1 MLRRLIFVS
10 CLMCSLFA
18 QANHPSVLANKGD
31 FAALRA
37 NQSSLALMGK
47 GKVLRNATAMLTFP
61 VAKYEMEGRRLL
73 AVSRLVLQRTLFL
86 SMAYQLSGE
95 KKFARRAIDEALAA
109 AAFSTWNPDHFLDTA
124 EMCLGVS
131 IAYDWLFDELSP
143 KEEKILREAILQKA
157 LTESDGSL
165 KTGWWT
171 QAENNW
177 GQVCHGGLLAGAVA
191 LRERYPAIT
200 EAVVKRAVE
209 NLPLCLSAYAEGGF
223 PEGPSAYWH
232 YATSYTGVALGI
244 LLKAYGHDFHLS
256 ETPGLNQQIDYVDS
270 LTGEKNV
277 FFNFSDGGIVP
288 GSADGTVR
296 RLDCA
301 AWFLAHRFGQAD
313 KLKRVEVGLYEEY
326 CKDRTLPTAQTR
338 RSMDRLFPLIL
349 LWLPEELP
357 ASAQFLPSIQRLG
370 GRVPVGVMRRA
381 SKNHSSFAG
390 IKGGRSCDHHGHMD
404 AGSFVY
410 DSDGIRW
417 AVDLGSEDYNKVEQ
431 AGLNLWEFD
440 QYSDRWQVF
449 RLSAAAHNVLL
460 IDGQPQ
466 EVAGEAKI
474 EVQEEKGRSWL
485 KADLSAVYPQAKSV
499 IRSLELTSEA
509 EERLIISDSVRGGKP
524 GSKVTWQI
532 ITSAT
537 PKIDKEGRLVLKK
550 NGQERY
556 LLPSQPVDWR
566 IESIAEPRHS
576 WDSPNT
582 GKSRVSFD
590 LCVPASGDLNYS
602 VTFTRAPEKCHSSV
616 ETLDLAQRD
625 WTLQLF
631 DNSKNVQV
639 PGHVASQAKLRQGLP
654 CFVPGDVT
662 AALLRQKII
671 PDTFWGT
678 NEVAN
683 LWVGQQD
690 WKLSRSF
697 TVPEKLLNKK
707 TIILRLEDC
716 DTFATIRINGQLV
729 GETGD
734 RFQRYGFDVKPYS
747 KAGENSIEAVFR
759 SPETVANEKR
769 ARIGRPFPMS
779 NVQWAQNQAL
789 IRKPACHAG
798 WDWGP
803 STQPIGFC
811 GTVELIGSNRP
822 RINYIYTQQDFTDD
836 FTHCTLSVFADL
848 SDGTTVTNKFEIDN
862 PPLWWPNGAG
872 PQQFYSY
879 TIDVHGEKISRRVG
893 LRKVEVLNER
903 TLSPEGKEELS
914 LVFRVNGRRLFMRGA
929 NWIPCSAYEN
939 ELTPALYRD
948 LLTSAQAANM
958 NMLRVWG
965 GGQYEKDSFYDL
977 CDELGL
983 LIWHDMM
990 HSCAVYPADD
1000 EFLNDIRAELAHQLR
1015 RLRDHA
1021 CIALWCGDNECLG
1034 AINWY
1039 PETRADPDFYRE
1051 QWMKRSHVQ
1060 AELVARYD
1068 PTRTYWPSSPCCGP
1082 GDFGN
1087 GWKDDSK
1094 GDMHNWD
1101 VWHENKPFEAYYSYK
1116 PRFCSEF
1123 GYQSFPSYDVARTFA
1138 TDEQILNR
1146 ADEFEWHQKNPGG
1159 NRRIRE
1165 TMLRYFHPVKDVPS
1179 ELLLSQFQQ
1188 ALAIQMAVDSWRAAQ
1203 PRCMGTLYWQLNDN
1217 WPVASWSSLEYGGKW
1232 KPLHYLA
1239 KRFYAPIRVVQAPD
1253 GTVTVINETEKPF
1266 KGAVTALFYPF
1277 SGGKPESLIVSPQR
1291 EIPADSAVVV
1301 GKVESR
1307 PTSTLQLLLTYTR
1320 PGTSAFKVASSFP
1333 LRSRY
1338 NDFTFP
1344 KPKIDVQV
1352 DGFKVALKTDKP
1364 AYWVWLNLKG
1374 KPNAGEFNDNALTL
1388 VPGEP
1393 VTLTFTPK
1401 EPLTMDDFKRCLTVV
1416 NLTDLTIEK

>member
-1 MLRRLIFVS
+1 MLRRLVFVS
-10 CLMCSLFA
+10 CLLFA
-18 QANHPSVLANKGD
+18 MVVQAGHPSVLANKDD

-37 NQSSLALMGK
+37 NNTPLALMGK
-47 GKVLRNATAMLTFP
+47 EKVLRDATAMLSFP

-73 AVSRLVLQRTLFL
+73 AISRLVLQRSLFL

-109 AAFSTWNPDHFLDTA
+109 AAFPDWNPDHFLDTA
-124 EMCLGVS
+124 EMCLGVAV
-131 IAYDWLFDELSP
+131 AYDWLFDELTP
-143 KEEKILREAILQKA
+143 EEEKTLREAILQKA
-157 LTESDGSL
+157 LIEPDGTL

-171 QAENNW
+171 KAENNW
-177 GQVCHGGLLAGAVA
+177 GQVCEGGLLAGAIA
-191 LRERYPAIT
+191 LRESNPAIT
-200 EAVVKRAVE
+200 EAIVKRAVE
-209 NLPLCLSAYAEGGF
+209 SLPLCLSAYAEGGF

-232 YATSYTGVALGI
+232 YATSYTGVALAI
-244 LLKAYGHDFHLS
+244 LQKAYGHDFHLS

-313 KLKRVEVGLYEEY
+313 KLKRFEVGLYEEY

-349 LWLPEELP
+349 LWLPSELP
-357 ASAQFLPSIQRLG
+357 TATPSLPSVQRLG

-381 SKNHSSFAG
+381 SKNHSSFASM
-390 IKGGRSCDHHGHMD
+390 KGGRSCDHHGHMD

-417 AVDLGSEDYNKVEQ
+417 AVDLGSEDYNKVEET
-431 AGLNLWEFD
+431 GLNLWLFD
-440 QYSDRWQVF
+440 QDSDRWRVF

-460 IDGQPQ
+460 IDDQPQ
-466 EVAGEAKI
+466 QVTGEAKI
-474 EVQEEKGRSWL
+474 KVREEKGRSWL
-485 KADLSAVYPQAKSV
+485 QADLSDVYPQAKSV
-499 IRSLELTSEA
+499 VRSLELTSEA
-509 EERLIISDSVRGGKP
+509 EEKLVISDTVCGVKP
-524 GSKVTWQI
+524 GTKVTWQI
-532 ITSAT
+532 ITSAA
-537 PKIDKEGRLVLKK
+537 PMIDQEGRLVLKK

-556 LLPSQPVDWR
+556 ILPSQSVDWQ
-566 IESIAEPRHS
+566 IESIAKPRHS
-576 WDSPNT
+576 WDSPNA
-582 GKSRVSFD
+582 GKFRVFFD
-590 LCVPASGDLNYS
+590 LRVPASGNLDYS
-602 VTFTRAPEKCHSSV
+602 VTFSRTPASV
-616 ETLDLAQRD
+616 ETLELAQTD
-625 WTLQLF
+625 WTLQFVENL
-631 DNSKNVQV
+631 KNAQTI
-639 PGHVASQAKLRQGLP
+639 PPIASRSLLSQGIP

-678 NEVAN
+678 NEVVN

-690 WKLSRSF
+690 WKMSRAFHVSDS
-697 TVPEKLLNKK
+697 LMRKK
-707 TIILRLEDC
+707 NIILRLEDC
-716 DTFATIRINGQLV
+716 DTFATIRINGKVV
-729 GETGD
+729 GQTSD
-734 RFQRYGFDVKPYS
+734 RFQRYDFDVKPYL
-747 KAGENSIEAVFR
+747 KAGENTIEGIFR

-779 NVQWAQNQAL
+779 NVQWAKNQAL

-811 GTVELIGSNRP
+811 GTVELIGSDRP
-822 RINYIYTQQDFTDD
+822 RINYVYTTQDFNDD
-836 FTHCTLSVFADL
+836 FSHCTLNVFADL

-879 TIDVHGEKISRRVG
+879 TIDVNGEKVSRRVG
-893 LRKVEVLNER
+893 LRKLEVLNER
-903 TLSPEGKEELS
+903 TLSAEGKEELS

-939 ELTPALYRD
+939 ELTPARYRD
-948 LLTSAQAANM
+948 LLESAQAANM
-958 NMLRVWG
+958 NMIRVWG
-965 GGQYEKDSFYDL
+965 GGQYEKDCFYDL

-990 HSCAVYPADD
+990 HSCAVYPANE
-1000 EFLNDIRAELAHQLR
+1000 EFLSEIRAELSHQLR

-1021 CIALWCGDNECLG
+1021 SIALWCGDNECLG
-1034 AINWY
+1034 AIKWY
-1039 PETRADPDFYRE
+1039 PETQADPDFYRE
-1051 QWMKRSHVQ
+1051 QWVKRSHFQ
-1060 AELVARYD
+1060 DELVSRYD

-1082 GDFGN
+1082 GDFGDA
-1087 GWKDDSK
+1087 WKDDSK
-1094 GDMHNWD
+1094 GDMHNWV
-1101 VWHENKPFEAYYSYK
+1101 VWHENQPFEAYYSFK

-1138 TDEQILNR
+1138 TDEQILKR
-1146 ADEFEWHQKNPGG
+1146 ANEFEWHQKNPGG

-1165 TMLRYFHPVKDVPS
+1165 TMQRYFHPVKDVPS

-1239 KRFYAPIRVVQAPD
+1239 KRFFAPIRIVQAPD
-1253 GTVTVINETEKPF
+1253 GTVSVINETTKPL
-1266 KGAVTALFYPF
+1266 KGQVTAQFYPL
-1277 SGGKPESLIVSPQR
+1277 SGGKPETIVLAQGQK
-1291 EIPADSAVVV
+1291 IPADSVVVV
-1301 GKVESR
+1301 GKVTPR
-1307 PTSTLQLLLTYTR
+1307 KTSVLELSFAFTQA
-1320 PGTSAFKVASSFP
+1320 GASASQVVRDFP

-1338 NDFTFP
+1338 NDVAFP
-1344 KPKIDVQV
+1344 KPKISVQV
-1352 DGFKVALKTDKP
+1352 DGFKVTLTTDKP

-1374 KPNAGEFNDNALTL
+1374 LPNAGEFDDNALTL
-1388 VPGEP
+1388 VPGESRT
-1393 VTLTFTPK
+1393 VSFMPK
-1401 EPLTMDDFKRCLTVV
+1401 QPLTAEEFKRCLTVV
-1416 NLTDLTIEK
+1416 DLTDLTIEKK